1 MIQSLVPVRSA
12 PLDDEA
18 LTLFTVHEGTKVRV
32 DRRSEAWAEVVLEDG
47 RVGWVPVD
55 VFETI

>member
-1 MIQSLVPVRSA
+1 MIQSLVQVRSA

-32 DRRSEAWAEVVLEDG
+32 DRRAEVVLEDG
-47 RVGWVPVD
+47 KVGWVPVD